1 MKSEKII
8 AFMIFI
14 LGLVCFSMYF
24 VYGNEFH
31 IVSFN
36 SNGGSIINSQKIR
49 DNELVFEPSIPL
61 KEGYQFDG
69 WYLGDTKYDFRMAV
83 TENMTLN
90 AKWDKVYNVSIKIDG
105 NEYSYQIK
113 EGDRININKLN
124 IPMKDGYNFNLY
136 SNQELFDLETVI
148 NSDLSLEGRYE

>member
-8 AFMIFI
+8 ALIAFVT
-14 LGLVCFSMYF
+14 GLVCFSMYF
-24 VYGNEFH
+24 VYGNGFH

-36 SNGGSIINSQKIR
+36 SNGGSIINSQKVR

-69 WYLGDTKYDFRMAV
+69 WYLGDDKYDFHIAV
-83 TENMTLN
+83 TENITLN
-90 AKWDKVYNVSIKIDG
+90 AKWNKLYNVSIKIDG

-113 EGDRININKLN
+113 EGDKINVNKLN
-124 IPMKDGYNFNLY
+124 IPIKEGHNFNLY
-136 SNQELFDLETVI
+136 MNQELFDLETVI